1 MASALPL
8 INPGTQ
14 QMKLTFTKSIVLRPS
29 RRVLQVQLRD
39 IPSKPLR

>member
-8 INPGTQ
+8 TTQKTQ
-14 QMKLTFTKSIVLRPS
+14 QMKLTFTRLIALRPS

-39 IPSKPLR
+39 IPAKPLR